1 MRSQGVWCKITP
13 KSAHSVNAAI
23 VTTSQRRAYSMKI
36 PLIFLALAVGM
47 ISSPSCNAHDD
58 DLSSKVVEWVKEGK
72 VLPFDT
78 IMQRYE
84 SRLKGRL
91 LDLEVEQKHGR
102 IIYELEILRDD
113 GIVYEIKIDAKTG
126 EWLKEKVD

>member
-1 MRSQGVWCKITP
+1 M
-13 KSAHSVNAAI
+13 
-23 VTTSQRRAYSMKI
+23 
-36 PLIFLALAVGM
+36 
-47 ISSPSCNAHDD
+47 
-58 DLSSKVVEWVKEGK
+58 VEWVKEGK

>member
-1 MRSQGVWCKITP
+1 
-13 KSAHSVNAAI
+13 
-23 VTTSQRRAYSMKI
+23 
-36 PLIFLALAVGM
+36 M
-47 ISSPSCNAHDD
+47 ISSSSCDAHDD

-72 VLPFDT
+72 VLSFDS

-84 SRLKGRL
+84 SRLSGRL

>member
-1 MRSQGVWCKITP
+1 
-13 KSAHSVNAAI
+13 
-23 VTTSQRRAYSMKI
+23 MKI
-36 PLIFLALAVGM
+36 PLIFLALAAGM
-47 ISSPSCNAHDD
+47 INSPSCLAHDE
-58 DLSSKVVEWVKEGK
+58 DLSNKVVEWVKEGK

-84 SRLKGRL
+84 SRLWALARPRGRA
-91 LDLEVEQKHGR
+91 KHGR

-113 GIVYEIKIDAKTG
+113 GVVYEIKIDAKTG

>member
-1 MRSQGVWCKITP
+1 
-13 KSAHSVNAAI
+13 
-23 VTTSQRRAYSMKI
+23 
-36 PLIFLALAVGM
+36 M
-47 ISSPSCNAHDD
+47 ISSPQAWAGDD
-58 DLSSKVVEWVKEGK
+58 PANKVVQWVKEGN

-84 SRLKGRL
+84 SRLQGRL

>member
-1 MRSQGVWCKITP
+1 
-13 KSAHSVNAAI
+13 
-23 VTTSQRRAYSMKI
+23 MKI
-36 PLIFLALAVGM
+36 PLIFLALAAGM
-47 ISSPSCNAHDD
+47 INSPSCLAHDD
-58 DLSSKVVEWVKEGK
+58 LSNKVVEWVKEGK

>member
-1 MRSQGVWCKITP
+1 M
-13 KSAHSVNAAI
+13 
-23 VTTSQRRAYSMKI
+23 
-36 PLIFLALAVGM
+36 
-47 ISSPSCNAHDD
+47 
-58 DLSSKVVEWVKEGK
+58 
-72 VLPFDT
+72 PFDT

-113 GIVYEIKIDAKTG
+113 GIVYEIKIDATTG

>member
-1 MRSQGVWCKITP
+1 
-13 KSAHSVNAAI
+13 
-23 VTTSQRRAYSMKI
+23 MKI

-47 ISSPSCNAHDD
+47 ISSSSCIAHDD
-58 DLSSKVVEWVKEGK
+58 DLSNKVIEWVKEGK
-72 VLPFDT
+72 VLPFGT
-78 IMQRYE
+78 IMQRYQ

>member
-1 MRSQGVWCKITP
+1 
-13 KSAHSVNAAI
+13 
-23 VTTSQRRAYSMKI
+23 
-36 PLIFLALAVGM
+36 
-47 ISSPSCNAHDD
+47 
-58 DLSSKVVEWVKEGK
+58 
-72 VLPFDT
+72 
-78 IMQRYE
+78 MQRYE
-84 SRLKGRL
+84 SRLQGRL

>member
-1 MRSQGVWCKITP
+1 
-13 KSAHSVNAAI
+13 
-23 VTTSQRRAYSMKI
+23 MKI

-47 ISSPSCNAHDD
+47 ISSCNAHDD
-58 DLSSKVVEWVKEGK
+58 DLSNKVVEWVKEGK

>member
-1 MRSQGVWCKITP
+1 
-13 KSAHSVNAAI
+13 
-23 VTTSQRRAYSMKI
+23 
-36 PLIFLALAVGM
+36 M
-47 ISSPSCNAHDD
+47 INSPSCLAHDE
-58 DLSSKVVEWVKEGK
+58 DLSNKVVEWVKEGK

-78 IMQRYE
+78 IMQRYQ

-113 GIVYEIKIDAKTG
+113 GVVYEIQIDAKTG

>member
-1 MRSQGVWCKITP
+1 
-13 KSAHSVNAAI
+13 
-23 VTTSQRRAYSMKI
+23 MKI

-58 DLSSKVVEWVKEGK
+58 DLSNKVVEWVKEGK

-84 SRLKGRL
+84 SRLQGRL

-113 GIVYEIKIDAKTG
+113 GIVYEINIDAKTG

>member
-1 MRSQGVWCKITP
+1 
-13 KSAHSVNAAI
+13 
-23 VTTSQRRAYSMKI
+23 
-36 PLIFLALAVGM
+36 M
-47 ISSPSCNAHDD
+47 ISSSSCDAHDD

-72 VLPFDT
+72 VLSFDS

-84 SRLKGRL
+84 SRLNGRL

>member
-1 MRSQGVWCKITP
+1 
-13 KSAHSVNAAI
+13 
-23 VTTSQRRAYSMKI
+23 MKI

-47 ISSPSCNAHDD
+47 ISSTSCYGHDD
-58 DLSSKVVEWVKEGK
+58 DLSSKVIEWVKEGK
-72 VLPFDT
+72 VLPLDT

-91 LDLEVEQKHGR
+91 LDVEVEKKHDR